1 MTKRHAQNPLTL
13 KLLNLFGQF
22 TISTSLQLCKFLAM
36 LEAHS
41 CSFEAWTLFQDGF
54 PILWP
59 TFDQFVTNIWPIL
72 WQIWPILWPTF
83 DQFCDQHLTN
93 FVTNIVNGFCPKMA
107 SILTRTKI
115 IHCGDFRAQTASQAV
130 PSSVYQSI
138 FISLPVN
145 LSIFISLPVNLSIFN
160 PLVMKQRCMTFS
172 DVYTLSD
179 VRTDSCISILR
190 VRGLESGVPNICACV
205 GICGVWYQIVKF
217 IIKMHRKV
225 V

>member
-59 TFDQFVTNIWPIL
+59 TFDQFCDR
-72 WQIWPILWPTF
+72 F

-93 FVTNIVNGFCPKMA
+93 FVTNIWPILWPTLWFLPQDGFHSHP
-107 SILTRTKI
+107 
-115 IHCGDFRAQTASQAV
+115 
-130 PSSVYQSI
+130 YQDHPLRGLSCADCVSGCS

-145 LSIFISLPVNLSIFN
+145 FHQFTSQFFNFYQFTSQFVNFQ
-160 PLVMKQRCMTFS
+160 PTGHE
-172 DVYTLSD
+172 T
-179 VRTDSCISILR
+179 
-190 VRGLESGVPNICACV
+190 
-205 GICGVWYQIVKF
+205 
-217 IIKMHRKV
+217 KMHDFFRRV
-225 V
+225 HIVWCADW

>member
-72 WQIWPILWPTF
+72 WPTLWMVFAPRWLPFSPVPRSSIVGTF
-83 DQFCDQHLTN
+83 VRRLRLRLFLHQFT
-93 FVTNIVNGFCPKMA
+93 
-107 SILTRTKI
+107 
-115 IHCGDFRAQTASQAV
+115 SQF
-130 PSSVYQSI
+130 SSVYQSI
-138 FISLPVN
+138 CQF
-145 LSIFISLPVNLSIFN
+145 LSVYQSIC
-160 PLVMKQRCMTFS
+160 QFS
-172 DVYTLSD
+172 THWSWNKDAWLFQTCTHCLM
-179 VRTDSCISILR
+179 C
-190 VRGLESGVPNICACV
+190 GL
-205 GICGVWYQIVKF
+205 IVAYLYLELGA
-217 IIKMHRKV
+217 
-225 V
+225 